1 MMDLDIPIMII
12 YFWTNPDFFQDNSVL
27 LFEIELGFPLLLI
40 QMFAVIHN
48 PAYRRSGGWRHFY
61 QIQLGIVCPLK
72 GFFYINN
79 THLLV
84 IFVNQ
89 PYGADA
95 NPLIDSQ
102 IILVI
107 NSCSP
112 FN

>member
-1 MMDLDIPIMII
+1 MIDLDIPIMVV
-12 YFWTNPDFFQDNSVL
+12 YFWTYPDFFQDNRVL
-27 LFEIELGFPLLLI
+27 LFEIELGLPLLLI
-40 QMFAVIHN
+40 QMLAVIHN
-48 PAYRRSGGWRHFY
+48 PAYRRGGGWRHFH
-61 QIQLGIVCPLK
+61 QIQFRIVCPLK
-72 GFFYINN
+72 GFFNINN
-79 THLLV
+79 TDLLV

-112 FN
+112 FH